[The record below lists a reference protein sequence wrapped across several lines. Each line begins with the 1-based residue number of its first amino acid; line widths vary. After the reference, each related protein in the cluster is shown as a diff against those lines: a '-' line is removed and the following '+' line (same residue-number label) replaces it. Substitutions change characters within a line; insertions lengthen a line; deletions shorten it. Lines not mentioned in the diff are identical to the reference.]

1 MNPSTICYV
10 TRRRHDYPYTLNNNV
25 TLAATGLWG
34 APGYEKMTFFSS
46 PMRAAEPMIPEPGS
60 WARGSGCS
68 YPAPGLYGWSAG
80 SLFSQN
86 DEPTVLF
93 KPKS

>member
-1 MNPSTICYV
+1 
-10 TRRRHDYPYTLNNNV
+10 
-25 TLAATGLWG
+25 
-34 APGYEKMTFFSS
+34 
-46 PMRAAEPMIPEPGS
+46 MRAAEPMIPEPGS
-60 WARGSGCS
+60 WACGSGCS

-80 SLFSQN
+80 SLFSQA